1 MQGEERTFSPSKN
14 KQCLSENKQ
23 AMVYFSYSCNSSYR
37 NMKAALEILSLI
49 FNSGNSEVKNK
60 LCSEQPC
67 RFVQDLIHP

>member
-49 FNSGNSEVKNK
+49 FNTGNSEVKNK
-60 LCSEQPC
+60 PCTNLHGCSE
-67 RFVQDLIHP
+67 QDLIHP